1 MANTII
7 RVIYEGATYDLDI
20 DGNIPLRLNVSALE
34 SGNVGEIFGVGS
46 QTFTL
51 PGNKKNNRFF
61 NHAYDIG
68 VTDVPAFYNSITGY
82 IIYNGETVLRG
93 QFYLLKII
101 RDEEGYVSYDCQIT
115 DDVVQLKDNLA
126 NQFIADADWSEYSH
140 TISSASII
148 ESWDGN
154 LLSGSVFYPVA
165 EYGDEDEDTS
175 LSRIG
180 FSNGGP
186 GNFFDK
192 SSTPLLPQQLIPAIR
207 VRDVLDTI
215 INQVGFRATGS
226 FFESE
231 QFQDIYLL
239 PKSSEAVGFTA
250 QSGSTAIA
258 KVLADQV
265 SISVSESIVT
275 PQAIP
280 YSLCNLPGDS
290 NCFDPLNAFS
300 NNHYNM
306 GDIGRY
312 EFEVNYSFFRP
323 AFFTADDPE
332 VELKFSLM
340 VGTYSLLSGTVLD
353 SQTIKIGKL
362 IDGFRSIG
370 FPYKVNLGA
379 EFYNTTPNQDIFV
392 IVQGVNASGTW
403 ATETII
409 PAVEDQYF
417 QCILAPT
424 SYEGSTVD
432 MSLQFPS
439 DLRSIDVVSGILQQF
454 NLVMLPDYAS
464 ENVIEVVTFDDWMLS
479 GSNVDWTDKF
489 EAAERISI
497 THTVDEI
504 EREVIYTNE
513 KDVDRFS
520 KVTIE
525 NEPGDQYGTL
535 RVLADNNISQGK
547 RTVKNNFAPVILAGP
562 IVSGSIDEEGDPT
575 YNIDLN
581 SRFAVPHLY
590 KFENNRLTSFKFK
603 PRVGYRVENTMPSGS
618 SFFFGESGTATEITG
633 SYVTLGNVE
642 HLPVTASVTRDLLF
656 NNTYTPF
663 ASPALGLNNGKSN
676 YNTYW
681 KLLTDSLYWDGS
693 RKVTMDIKFTPEE
706 YKDIRLNDHIF
717 IKDQQ
722 YRINK
727 ISGYNVTDSDVVT
740 VELLKL
746 YPAYFTPTLNL
757 DELCSFEVSGSYE
770 QDGVCATPAPSPVP
784 APIVTP
790 VPVSA
795 PVSVPVVPQPVPVA
809 SSEWTFVAGKQ
820 PDADNYGFHRGSLFG
835 CPSNIGYGTTDQ
847 TVQALPGIDCYG
859 FTCLTDPGNLITK
872 GYGILSTTGTS
883 SGLVLT
889 QLQYAGGLATPTF
902 IMSVMNQDGTNL
914 GSNVSVTGNIVGNN
928 GDFATFT
935 WSGTTTIGTGYID
948 DSCRGTLIDPETGG
962 FLIPT
967 GISDLVEGVTYTVT
981 LTSIS

>member
-1 MANTII
+1 MASTII
-7 RVIYEGATYDLDI
+7 RVIYEGVTYDLDI

-34 SGNVGEIFGVGS
+34 VANVGEIFGVGS

-51 PGNKKNNRFF
+51 PGNKTNNRFF

-68 VTDVPAFYNSITGY
+68 VNDVPGFYNSITGY

-93 QFYLLKII
+93 QFYLLDVT

-126 NQFIADADWSEYSH
+126 NQFIAQADWSEYSH
-140 TISSASII
+140 TISSASIL

-165 EYGDEDEDTS
+165 EYGDEDEDLS

-180 FSNGGP
+180 FSDGGA
-186 GNFFDK
+186 GNYFDK
-192 SSTPLLPQQLIPAIR
+192 VSTPLLPQQLIPAIR

-231 QFQDIYLL
+231 QFQNIYLL
-239 PKSSEAVGFTA
+239 PKSKEGVGFTA

-258 KVLADQV
+258 KVLADQT
-265 SISVSESIVT
+265 SFSVSESIQG
-275 PQAIP
+275 PIALP
-280 YSLCNLPGDS
+280 YSLCSLPGLLT
-290 NCFDPLNAFS
+290 CYDPLNAFS

-306 GDIGRY
+306 ADIGRY
-312 EFEVNYSFFRP
+312 EFQVDYSFFKP
-323 AFFTADDPE
+323 QFFTAAEPE
-332 VELKFSLM
+332 VELKFMLM
-340 VGTYSLLSGTVLD
+340 VGTYSILSGTVLD
-353 SQTIKIGKL
+353 SQTIKIGKR
-362 IDGFRSIG
+362 IDTFRSIG
-370 FPYKVNLGA
+370 FPYEVKLGA
-379 EFYNTTPNQDIFV
+379 EFYNTTPNQDV
-392 IVQGVNASGTW
+392 WVQVQGINPSSTW
-403 ATETII
+403 ATETVI
-409 PAVEDQYF
+409 PAVEGQYF
-417 QCILAPT
+417 KCILAPT

-454 NLVMLPDYAS
+454 NLVMLPDYNS
-464 ENVIEVVTFDDWMLS
+464 ENVIEVSTFDDWMLS
-479 GSNVDWTDKF
+479 GSNIDWTDKF
-489 EAAERISI
+489 ESAERISI
-497 THTVDEI
+497 THTVDDV
-504 EREVIYTNE
+504 EREIIYTNAN
-513 KDVDRFS
+513 DNDRFS
-520 KVTIE
+520 KITIE

-535 RVLADNNISQGK
+535 RVLANNNISQGR

-562 IVSGSIDEEGDPT
+562 IISGSVDEEGDPT
-575 YNIDLN
+575 FNVDLN

-590 KFENNRLTSFKFK
+590 KLDNNRLTSFKFK
-603 PRVGYRVENTMPSGS
+603 PRIGYRVENTMPSGS

-642 HLPVTASVTRDLLF
+642 HLPVTASFTKDLLF

-676 YNTYW
+676 YENYW
-681 KLLTDSLYWDGS
+681 KLLTESLYWDGS
-693 RKVTMDIKFTPEE
+693 RKVTMDIKFKPQE
-706 YKDIRLNDHIF
+706 YKDLRLNDHIF

-727 ISGYNVTDSDVVT
+727 ISGFNLTDSDVVT

-757 DELCSFEVSGSYE
+757 DELCAFEVSGSYD
-770 QDGVCATPAPSPVP
+770 QDGVCSTPAPSPVP
-784 APIVTP
+784 APTVTP

-795 PVSVPVVPQPVPVA
+795 PVTVPVVPTPVPVA
-809 SSEWTFVAGKQ
+809 PSEWTFVAGKQ
-820 PDADNYGFHRGSLFG
+820 PDADNYGFHRGTLFG

-847 TVQALPGIDCYG
+847 TVQALPGIDCYS
-859 FTCLTDPGNLITK
+859 FNCLGQIQGLTTK
-872 GYGILSTTGTS
+872 GYGIVSTSGGSAGYVLPQIQSSNGIFFLSVMGTD
-883 SGLVLT
+883 GDNI
-889 QLQYAGGLATPTF
+889 GTPTL
-902 IMSVMNQDGTNL
+902 S
-914 GSNVSVTGNIVGNN
+914 GNIVGNN
-928 GDFATFT
+928 GDFGTFT
-935 WSGTTTIGTGYID
+935 VNMTTVTSYID
-948 DSCRGTLIDPETGG
+948 NSCNGTEINPESFG
-962 FLIPT
+962 FFTPS
-967 GISDLVEGVTYTVT
+967 GISGFVEGVTYTIT
-981 LTSIS
+981 LN